1 MKVTHLLFVK
11 RALYPVNVIGEVFT
25 SEECSDFSVESA
37 IGAESRSELEPSSCF
52 ERQYEELPVLPTG

>member
-1 MKVTHLLFVK
+1 MTIQRTAGKGSGLF
-11 RALYPVNVIGEVFT
+11 LNGSF
-25 SEECSDFSVESA
+25 SNSSVESA